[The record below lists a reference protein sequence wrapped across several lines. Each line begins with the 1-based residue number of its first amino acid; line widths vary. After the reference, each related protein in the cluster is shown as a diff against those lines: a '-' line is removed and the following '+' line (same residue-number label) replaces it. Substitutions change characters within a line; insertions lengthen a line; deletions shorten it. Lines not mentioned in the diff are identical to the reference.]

1 MNSNKYAAQLYC
13 FSSVTA
19 PDLSEKLEALAKAGY
34 EGIEFCG
41 GFDKDPDE
49 LNAIMKKAG
58 LKLISWHIGIERIL
72 PDQFDATVAYLKAL
86 DCHSAVVPGLPGHMT
101 GDAEAWKKTA
111 ELFNQLSEK
120 LKPHGIKLGYHNH
133 QWEFSKY
140 PDGTCPFSVF
150 FDNTD
155 SSITCQV
162 DIGHALNGRGM
173 SLDEIF
179 SRYSG
184 RFNSV
189 HLKPYSLSLGAEDHG
204 KGYQTYVGEDDIPWK
219 NVLTTLKKDGSVDW
233 YIVELEYSGEKGPI
247 RVLTDAINY
256 LKNCEKQI

>member
-140 PDGTCPFSVF
+140 ADGTCPFSVF

-179 SRYSG
+179 SRLFIIFHVENIALLNLSFSG
-184 RFNSV
+184 RGFNFEFIISLRINFLPELVNSRQTSV
-189 HLKPYSLSLGAEDHG
+189 NFCFHRIIA
-204 KGYQTYVGEDDIPWK
+204 
-219 NVLTTLKKDGSVDW
+219 
-233 YIVELEYSGEKGPI
+233 
-247 RVLTDAINY
+247 A
-256 LKNCEKQI
+256 

>member
-1 MNSNKYAAQLYC
+1 MNTNKYAAQLYC

-19 PDLSEKLEALAKAGY
+19 VDLPEKLSALAKAGY

-41 GFDKDPDE
+41 GFDRSPED
-49 LNAIMKKAG
+49 LNKIMKDAG
-58 LKLISWHIGIERIL
+58 LKLISWHIGIDCLLPER
-72 PDQFDATVAYLKAL
+72 FDATVAYLKAL

-111 ELFNQLSEK
+111 ALFNELSLK

-133 QWEFSKY
+133 QGEFAKY

-155 SSITCQV
+155 SAITCQV

-173 SLDEIF
+173 SLDEVF
-179 SRYSG
+179 ARYSG
-184 RFNSV
+184 RFSFV

-204 KGYQTYVGEDDIPWK
+204 KGYQTFIGEDDIPWK
-219 NVLTTLKKDGSVDW
+219 DVLKTRKNDGSTDW

-256 LKNCEKQI
+256 LKACEKEI